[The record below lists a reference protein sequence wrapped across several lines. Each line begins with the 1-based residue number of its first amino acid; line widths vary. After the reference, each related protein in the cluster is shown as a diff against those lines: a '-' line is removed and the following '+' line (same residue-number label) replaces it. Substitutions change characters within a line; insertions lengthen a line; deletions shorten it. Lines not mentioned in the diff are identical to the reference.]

1 MHYLAKHKHEN
12 CIFVSNA
19 VLVHRLISTRCCMIS
34 SIFDSRLIFTLLY
47 DSLNLVINA
56 FSWGLLGGMVQGK
69 GSQKCCSSWTMLHA
83 QHTIALSSGFP
94 VLQGNVEAL
103 ER

>member
-34 SIFDSRLIFTLLY
+34 SIVDSRLIFMLLY

-56 FSWGLLGGMVQGK
+56 FSWGLLGAWFRGK
-69 GSQKCCSSWTMLHA
+69 EVKNAAAVGLCCMHNTPLRCLLGFLFCKVMQKH
-83 QHTIALSSGFP
+83 
-94 VLQGNVEAL
+94 
-103 ER
+103 